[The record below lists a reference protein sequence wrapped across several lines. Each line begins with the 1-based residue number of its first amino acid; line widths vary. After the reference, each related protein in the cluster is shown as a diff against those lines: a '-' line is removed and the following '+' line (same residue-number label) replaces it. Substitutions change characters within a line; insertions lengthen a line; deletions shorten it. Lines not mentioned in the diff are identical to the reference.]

1 MERKQFS
8 SVWFSLLLLL
18 GGCQDGQEQVNEL
31 QPVNV
36 KTMTVVRG
44 APSDG
49 SRYSGTVEEQ
59 NGTPLSFSVAGT
71 VQAVHVRLGQRVAV
85 GQLIA
90 TLDDAS
96 LRNSHAA
103 AQAALKQA
111 EDAYRRMKE
120 LHDKGSLP
128 DIKWV
133 EVQSQVEQARSVE
146 QIAAKNL
153 RDCRLYAPYD
163 GVIAAKNVEVGQN
176 VAPGLSVA
184 QLVSTSV
191 LNVKIAVPETEIA
204 SVAVGQS
211 AYITVQ
217 ALGNRSFKGSVVE
230 KGVVANPLSRSYEVK
245 LRVQEAC
252 ADLMPGMVTEVR
264 FCPAAKAEGGCV
276 IPARIVQ
283 LDEQNQSFVWTVTHG
298 KAHKAV
304 IQPGEYTADG
314 VTVLSGLSAG
324 DEVIVEGQQKVCN
337 GTPVILEDEDKK

>member
-1 MERKQFS
+1 MKRKQFS

-44 APSDG
+44 TPSDG
-49 SRYSGTVEEQ
+49 GRYSGTVEEQ

-71 VQAVHVRLGQRVAV
+71 VQAVHVRLGQRVAA

-103 AQAALKQA
+103 AQAALKQT

-153 RDCRLYAPYD
+153 RDCRLYAPYN

-176 VAPGLSVA
+176 VVPGLSVA

-191 LNVKIAVPETEIA
+191 LNVRIAVPETEIA

-230 KGVVANPLSRSYEVK
+230 KGVVANPLSRSYVVK

-264 FCPAAKAEGGCV
+264 FCPAAEAEGGCV

-283 LDEQNQSFVWTVTHG
+283 LDERNQSFVWTVTHG

>member
-1 MERKQFS
+1 MSFS
-8 SVWFSLLLLL
+8 QST
-18 GGCQDGQEQVNEL
+18 
-31 QPVNV
+31 V

-49 SRYSGTVEEQ
+49 GRYSGTVEEQ

-71 VQAVHVRLGQRVAV
+71 VQAVHVRLGQRVAA

-176 VAPGLSVA
+176 VVPG
-184 QLVSTSV
+184 
-191 LNVKIAVPETEIA
+191 
-204 SVAVGQS
+204 
-211 AYITVQ
+211 
-217 ALGNRSFKGSVVE
+217 
-230 KGVVANPLSRSYEVK
+230 
-245 LRVQEAC
+245 
-252 ADLMPGMVTEVR
+252 
-264 FCPAAKAEGGCV
+264 
-276 IPARIVQ
+276 
-283 LDEQNQSFVWTVTHG
+283 
-298 KAHKAV
+298 
-304 IQPGEYTADG
+304 
-314 VTVLSGLSAG
+314 LSGLSAG

>member
-1 MERKQFS
+1 M
-8 SVWFSLLLLL
+8 
-18 GGCQDGQEQVNEL
+18 
-31 QPVNV
+31 
-36 KTMTVVRG
+36 
-44 APSDG
+44 
-49 SRYSGTVEEQ
+49 
-59 NGTPLSFSVAGT
+59 
-71 VQAVHVRLGQRVAV
+71 
-85 GQLIA
+85 
-90 TLDDAS
+90 
-96 LRNSHAA
+96 
-103 AQAALKQA
+103 
-111 EDAYRRMKE
+111 
-120 LHDKGSLP
+120 
-128 DIKWV
+128 
-133 EVQSQVEQARSVE
+133 
-146 QIAAKNL
+146 
-153 RDCRLYAPYD
+153 
-163 GVIAAKNVEVGQN
+163 IAAKNVEVGQN
-176 VAPGLSVA
+176 VVPGLSVA

-264 FCPAAKAEGGCV
+264 FCPAAEAEEGCV

-324 DEVIVEGQQKVCN
+324 DEVTLGRRRGHRGGAAEGVQRHSRN
-337 GTPVILEDEDKK
+337 PGR

>member
-1 MERKQFS
+1 MKRKQFS

-44 APSDG
+44 TPSDG

-71 VQAVHVRLGQRVAV
+71 VQAVHGQRVAA

-103 AQAALKQA
+103 AQAALEQT

-176 VAPGLSVA
+176 VVPGLSVA

-191 LNVKIAVPETEIA
+191 LNVKIAVPETEVA

-217 ALGNRSFKGSVVE
+217 ALGNRSFKGSVVRL
-230 KGVVANPLSRSYEVK
+230 P
-245 LRVQEAC
+245 
-252 ADLMPGMVTEVR
+252 
-264 FCPAAKAEGGCV
+264 
-276 IPARIVQ
+276 
-283 LDEQNQSFVWTVTHG
+283 VW
-298 KAHKAV
+298 A
-304 IQPGEYTADG
+304 
-314 VTVLSGLSAG
+314 
-324 DEVIVEGQQKVCN
+324 
-337 GTPVILEDEDKK
+337 

>member
-1 MERKQFS
+1 MKRKQFS

-71 VQAVHVRLGQRVAV
+71 VQAVHVRLGQRVAA

-176 VAPGLSVA
+176 VVPGLSVA

-191 LNVKIAVPETEIA
+191 LNVT
-204 SVAVGQS
+204 VGQS

-264 FCPAAKAEGGCV
+264 FCPAAEAEGGCV

-283 LDEQNQSFVWTVTHG
+283 LDERNQSFVWTVTHG

>member
-1 MERKQFS
+1 MKRKQFS

-44 APSDG
+44 TPSDG

-71 VQAVHVRLGQRVAV
+71 VQAVHVRLGQRVAA

-176 VAPGLSVA
+176 VVPGLSVA

-191 LNVKIAVPETEIA
+191 LNVRIAVPETEIA

-217 ALGNRSFKGSVVE
+217 ALGNRSFKGSVVRL
-230 KGVVANPLSRSYEVK
+230 P
-245 LRVQEAC
+245 
-252 ADLMPGMVTEVR
+252 
-264 FCPAAKAEGGCV
+264 
-276 IPARIVQ
+276 
-283 LDEQNQSFVWTVTHG
+283 VW
-298 KAHKAV
+298 A
-304 IQPGEYTADG
+304 
-314 VTVLSGLSAG
+314 
-324 DEVIVEGQQKVCN
+324 
-337 GTPVILEDEDKK
+337 